1 MRASPS
7 PFLGS
12 GQGRLGVTVIL
23 SNSACISKAFL
34 SVTFG
39 RNPGNECYHSM
50 QSLELTGNIAG
61 REEPCRLDRG
71 PAWSWD
77 PSACPFSDAAS
88 KTRAQP
94 QAELWTGYLFI
105 AWIFK
110 QMAMKIHSWSRNLVT
125 GFWKW
130 KLLPSCRAFSGF
142 LTD

>member
-1 MRASPS
+1 LVDCHLSEHFRNIRTVVGDLRDHPLVQKKKSLPKTTGVKMRASPS

-94 QAELWTGYLFI
+94 QAEL
-105 AWIFK
+105 
-110 QMAMKIHSWSRNLVT
+110 
-125 GFWKW
+125 
-130 KLLPSCRAFSGF
+130 
-142 LTD
+142 